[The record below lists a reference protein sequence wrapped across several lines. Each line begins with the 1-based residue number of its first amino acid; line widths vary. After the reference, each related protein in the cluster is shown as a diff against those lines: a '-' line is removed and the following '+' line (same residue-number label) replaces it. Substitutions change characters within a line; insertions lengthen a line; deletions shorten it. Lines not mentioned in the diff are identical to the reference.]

1 MNSDITESSI
11 YRLACLNQ
19 QHSQELFCLHA
30 FGQPIPVEGFE
41 RVVKKFLDAC
51 QGLPL
56 SLEVV
61 GALLRGEDDLGHWE
75 AQLNK
80 ISTTLPD
87 DIKGRLKISYDGLDK
102 EEKQIFLDMA
112 CFFIGED
119 CDTAVRIWDGSVWDG
134 SVWNGWLGLRKLQN
148 RCLMEVDSEN
158 RIRMHDHLR
167 DLGRDIGEKEPPHR
181 LWRSIDSLLNLFD
194 QLPVRGIGM
203 VHQHGS
209 EWPDPESFKSLAAL
223 PGSHLLTNMRRL
235 QVLKANG
242 NCVESIF
249 SIVHSPQLVC
259 LSPQLVWLCWY
270 SCPFTSL
277 PSWIPL
283 NKLTV
288 LEIEGIKL
296 ETLWPDEHQA
306 PLLLRE
312 LIVDAPLSKIP
323 ESIGRLKNLEK
334 LVLHQNERVE
344 EINLKTFLDE
354 LCHLKSLKCLVLR
367 KCPNMKS
374 LPDSFVNLT
383 NLEYI
388 DLSGCFNLQKL
399 PKYFWKLQNLQHI
412 DLSGCMNSKTLPPG
426 LWKRKKPP
434 GIE

>member
-1 MNSDITESSI
+1 
-11 YRLACLNQ
+11 
-19 QHSQELFCLHA
+19 
-30 FGQPIPVEGFE
+30 
-41 RVVKKFLDAC
+41 
-51 QGLPL
+51 
-56 SLEVV
+56 
-61 GALLRGEDDLGHWE
+61 
-75 AQLNK
+75 
-80 ISTTLPD
+80 
-87 DIKGRLKISYDGLDK
+87 
-102 EEKQIFLDMA
+102 
-112 CFFIGED
+112 
-119 CDTAVRIWDGSVWDG
+119 
-134 SVWNGWLGLRKLQN
+134 
-148 RCLMEVDSEN
+148 
-158 RIRMHDHLR
+158 
-167 DLGRDIGEKEPPHR
+167 
-181 LWRSIDSLLNLFD
+181 
-194 QLPVRGIGM
+194 M

-209 EWPDPESFKSLAAL
+209 EWLDPQSFKRLAVF
-223 PGSHLLTNMRRL
+223 PGSRLLANTRS
-235 QVLKANG
+235 LKVFRANG
-242 NCVESIF
+242 DCVESIF
-249 SIVHSPQLVC
+249 SIVPSPQPVC
-259 LSPQLVWLCWY
+259 LSPQLVWLCWH

-277 PSWIPL
+277 PPWIPL
-283 NKLTV
+283 NKLRV
-288 LEIEGIKL
+288 LEIKSIKL

-323 ESIGRLKNLEK
+323 ESIGHLKNLEK

>member
-1 MNSDITESSI
+1 
-11 YRLACLNQ
+11 
-19 QHSQELFCLHA
+19 
-30 FGQPIPVEGFE
+30 
-41 RVVKKFLDAC
+41 
-51 QGLPL
+51 
-56 SLEVV
+56 
-61 GALLRGEDDLGHWE
+61 
-75 AQLNK
+75 
-80 ISTTLPD
+80 
-87 DIKGRLKISYDGLDK
+87 
-102 EEKQIFLDMA
+102 MA

-119 CDTAVRIWDGSVWDG
+119 CDTAVRIWDGSG
-134 SVWNGWLGLRKLQN
+134 WNGLLGLRKLQN

-158 RIRMHDHLR
+158 RIRMHNDLR

-181 LWRSIDSLLNLFD
+181 LWLSTDSLLHNLFD
-194 QLPVRGIGM
+194 KLSVRGIGM
-203 VHQHGS
+203 VQKHGS
-209 EWPDPESFKSLAAL
+209 EWPDPQSFKSLAAL
-223 PGSHLLTNMRRL
+223 PDSRLLTNMSRL
-235 QVLKANG
+235 QVLKASG

-259 LSPQLVWLCWY
+259 LSPQLVWLCWH

-283 NKLTV
+283 NKLRV
-288 LEIEGIKL
+288 LEIKGIEL

-323 ESIGRLKNLEK
+323 ESIGHLKNLEK

-367 KCPNMKS
+367 KCPNLKL

-399 PKYFWKLQNLQHI
+399 PKCFWKLQNLQHI
-412 DLSGCMNSKTLPPG
+412 DLSGCMNSTTLPPG
-426 LWKRKKPP
+426 LWKSKKPP
-434 GIE
+434 EIE